1 MPNNVQTSDQL
12 NVLTSSQDGTSR
24 VPRLQPKS
32 HFYLSGTGQVG
43 EFTQMQNQA
52 FGALN
57 TSQFNTTSAVSFT
70 GTRDVFALCMGSV
83 FLQPTVNAA
92 DGIVDPNRI
101 NVVLR
106 PFKQPING
114 LNIKYI
120 VYRGFRKSDVI
131 DGSGSVAGN
140 EDSGSGL
147 VKYLWSQ
154 FNKFYS
160 EADAANI
167 PAFEANLLGFP
178 FTTAQLDSQLNT
190 DLISNYFFKNSA
202 LSQQGDVE
210 EPQFAY
216 ELPVVPRGIHL
227 GKAVDGIG
235 IDIVLN
241 EGDYIIEN
249 DNRPFQLNLAY
260 ARVNTFTLTTTGTS
274 DPFRQKL
281 IKETCTQF
289 IDVAAFYG
297 MHANGAG
304 KLYSSENATTEV
316 ILTTKEQIAQR
327 IQNFYTKHH
336 FYLYIQADR
345 QRSYNF
351 YGNYRHSET
360 NGNNIKIGVDETTM
374 SETIFATN
382 GWPIHVFDQTQDQ
395 ANENN
400 IVTFQLTTDS
410 YDGAALYSQLGELAS
425 SHEVNFVRNEN
436 LIQLQPEDPSIVV
449 DFNYTQAIQLSTPS
463 IGVNTIAAFSQLIYK
478 GKKIIVTDAVNP
490 EKKYLLKDIDDMFG
504 LINAKSVFSFD
515 EESKLPTVVSEQ
527 LQIINFPNASSGK
540 DSGAIRQQRTE
551 DKIQTVDE
559 NTFVKRVTYETLLHS
574 MKRDVSPFANN
585 LNANTDLSKS
595 GIRTHIAAQNL
606 FYQPSSPHYL
616 DTFIFADGNK
626 TITGLLL
633 RNNGDLIITKKILG
647 IANEQID
654 IIKTLI
660 INNSIVNAKLF
671 FQNSLGE
678 DDLEYNYNDRF
689 NFRKFFLKVV
699 GENLQGEVVFFS
711 PIINIEVYTVDDLVY
726 ASSNYSKYAPLVTE
740 TNLYGSIIIK

>member
-1 MPNNVQTSDQL
+1 M
-12 NVLTSSQDGTSR
+12 
-24 VPRLQPKS
+24 
-32 HFYLSGTGQVG
+32 
-43 EFTQMQNQA
+43 
-52 FGALN
+52 
-57 TSQFNTTSAVSFT
+57 
-70 GTRDVFALCMGSV
+70 
-83 FLQPTVNAA
+83 
-92 DGIVDPNRI
+92 
-101 NVVLR
+101 
-106 PFKQPING
+106 
-114 LNIKYI
+114 
-120 VYRGFRKSDVI
+120 
-131 DGSGSVAGN
+131 
-140 EDSGSGL
+140 
-147 VKYLWSQ
+147 
-154 FNKFYS
+154 
-160 EADAANI
+160 
-167 PAFEANLLGFP
+167 
-178 FTTAQLDSQLNT
+178 
-190 DLISNYFFKNSA
+190 
-202 LSQQGDVE
+202 
-210 EPQFAY
+210 
-216 ELPVVPRGIHL
+216 
-227 GKAVDGIG
+227 
-235 IDIVLN
+235 
-241 EGDYIIEN
+241 
-249 DNRPFQLNLAY
+249 
-260 ARVNTFTLTTTGTS
+260 
-274 DPFRQKL
+274 
-281 IKETCTQF
+281 
-289 IDVAAFYG
+289 
-297 MHANGAG
+297 
-304 KLYSSENATTEV
+304 
-316 ILTTKEQIAQR
+316 
-327 IQNFYTKHH
+327 
-336 FYLYIQADR
+336 
-345 QRSYNF
+345 
-351 YGNYRHSET
+351 
-360 NGNNIKIGVDETTM
+360 
-374 SETIFATN
+374 
-382 GWPIHVFDQTQDQ
+382 
-395 ANENN
+395 
-400 IVTFQLTTDS
+400 
-410 YDGAALYSQLGELAS
+410 
-425 SHEVNFVRNEN
+425 RNEN

-463 IGVNTIAAFSQLIYK
+463 IGINTIAAFSQLIYK

-699 GENLQGEVVFFS
+699 G
-711 PIINIEVYTVDDLVY
+711 
-726 ASSNYSKYAPLVTE
+726 AKSSR
-740 TNLYGSIIIK
+740 